1 MGVMGRIRARVASRS
16 VTAAGSAADAGGGFT
31 LLELMLA
38 LAMLA
43 IVAVAVLGRGADTVR
58 QLHGLEQRT
67 LAHWVAENE
76 LARLRLAQRRAAR
89 ELRAAAAEDAAPG
102 DEPAGGAPSLA
113 VGTRR
118 SEQRLGNRA
127 WRIVVETAR
136 TDHPTLRRVAARV
149 YAADEAAD
157 PAPAAVLIGFLGPS

>member
-1 MGVMGRIRARVASRS
+1 MH
-16 VTAAGSAADAGGGFT
+16 GFT

-38 LAMLA
+38 LAVLA
-43 IVAVAVLGRGADTVR
+43 IVAMAVLGGGADTVR

-89 ELRAAAAEDAAPG
+89 GTEGTERSPLP
-102 DEPAGGAPSLA
+102 

-118 SEQRLGNRA
+118 SERRLGDRV
-127 WRIVVETAR
+127 WRIVVETVR
-136 TDHPTLRRVAARV
+136 TEHPSLRRVAVRV
-149 YAADEAAD
+149 YAASEGVTAAPVATLAD
-157 PAPAAVLIGFLGPS
+157 FMGSS

>member
-1 MGVMGRIRARVASRS
+1 MR
-16 VTAAGSAADAGGGFT
+16 GFT

-38 LAMLA
+38 LAVLA
-43 IVAVAVLGRGADTVR
+43 IVALAVVGRGADTVR

-67 LAHWVAENE
+67 VAHWVAQNE
-76 LARLRLAQRRAAR
+76 LARLRLGQRRAAR
-89 ELRAAAAEDAAPG
+89 ARRAEANGEDGALGGDPAAGAAA
-102 DEPAGGAPSLA
+102 SLA

-118 SEQRLGNRA
+118 SEQRLGDRG

-149 YAADEAAD
+149 YVAGEGASGAGVVPTAT
-157 PAPAAVLIGFLGPS
+157 VVGFLGSN

>member
-1 MGVMGRIRARVASRS
+1 MP
-16 VTAAGSAADAGGGFT
+16 GFT

-38 LAMLA
+38 LAVLA
-43 IVAVAVLGRGADTVR
+43 IVAVAVLGRGADTVA

-76 LARLRLAQRRAAR
+76 LARLRLAQRRAAC
-89 ELRAAAAEDAAPG
+89 ELRAKADGEGAGRVTE
-102 DEPAGGAPSLA
+102 DEPAVGPSPLP

-118 SEQRLGNRA
+118 SEQRLGSRA

-136 TDHPTLRRVAARV
+136 TEHPSLRRVEVRVFAGETAGAIPTAALV
-149 YAADEAAD
+149 
-157 PAPAAVLIGFLGPS
+157 GFLGPN